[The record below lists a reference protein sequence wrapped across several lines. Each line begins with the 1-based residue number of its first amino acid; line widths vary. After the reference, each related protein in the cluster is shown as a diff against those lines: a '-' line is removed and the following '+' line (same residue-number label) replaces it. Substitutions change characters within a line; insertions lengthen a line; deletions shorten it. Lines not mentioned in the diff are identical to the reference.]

1 MSTYQ
6 ADQANLAWQVSR
18 ACDGGQCIGVAR
30 WGDTVLIGNTSN
42 PQAPVSEFTVS
53 EWQQFLTGVKLG
65 DFDEIALR
73 SSKSVSGKGRRGA
86 SALTFQR
93 QCAGRIMPIRSS

>member
-18 ACDGGQCIGVAR
+18 TCDGGQCIGVAL
-30 WGDTVLIGNTSN
+30 WGDAVLIGNTSN

-65 DFDEIALR
+65 DFDKIALR
-73 SSKSVSGKGRRGA
+73 SSNSVFR
-86 SALTFQR
+86 
-93 QCAGRIMPIRSS
+93 